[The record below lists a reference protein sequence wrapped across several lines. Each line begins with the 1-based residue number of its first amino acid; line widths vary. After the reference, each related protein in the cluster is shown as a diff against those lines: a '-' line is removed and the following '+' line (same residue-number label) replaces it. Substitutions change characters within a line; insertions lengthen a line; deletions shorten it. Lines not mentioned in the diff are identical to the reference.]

1 MKADVQYNDFIG
13 TAAAD
18 ISDFLGSKYG
28 DNLESFG
35 KYFKL
40 DLKRFKVIGL
50 SIYGTENHYIS
61 LLCVDSK
68 KSTDEKEHITSISID
83 IKDDKDFLGFLFKR
97 LHLVLHSHFDD
108 KYPSLRYDEEANYE
122 DYHEI
127 DEEE

>member
-1 MKADVQYNDFIG
+1 MKADVSYNDFVG

-40 DLKRFKVIGL
+40 DLNRFKVIGL

-61 LLCVDSK
+61 LLCVDNK

-83 IKDDKDFLGFLFKR
+83 IKDDKDFLSFLFER
-97 LHLVLHSHFDD
+97 LRIVLYSRFDD
-108 KYPSLRYDEEANYE
+108 RYPNLSYDEEANYE
-122 DYHEI
+122 DYHES
-127 DEEE
+127 

>member
-40 DLKRFKVIGL
+40 DLNRFKVVGL

-61 LLCVDSK
+61 LLCVDSE
-68 KSTDEKEHITSISID
+68 KSTNEKEHLIKMSID
-83 IKDDKDFLGFLFKR
+83 ITDDKDFLGFLFR
-97 LHLVLHSHFDD
+97 SLHLVLHSRFDD
-108 KYPSLRYDEEANYE
+108 KYPNLDYDEEAHFE
-122 DYHEI
+122 DYHK
-127 DEEE
+127 